1 MTKISVIIPVYNVE
15 KYLRECLDS
24 VVNQTLKD
32 IEIICVNDGSTD
44 NSLEILK
51 EYEKQDSRIKII
63 DKKNEGAGVARNHG
77 LQIASGK
84 YIYFMDSDDFLDNN
98 ALEILYTK
106 ISEEN
111 ADICLCDYKE
121 YYESSGEK
129 RNAKFLRLHLL
140 PNFNIFSAKDIPDT
154 ILQCCATNIY
164 TKLYCKNFITTNNI
178 QFQNVKTCNDV
189 YFNTMTLLMAKSIC
203 YINKAFLNYRC
214 EQSSNLTSS
223 RGKTAQCIII
233 VWQKIIKD
241 LKKKK
246 LFKIYKKTIYKQTF
260 NNFVY
265 EFKFVEPEEQYKQL
279 LGYQKILPTKEF
291 LEFAKIFGIKPQKS
305 FLNIFYTINYKNKQI
320 RIFNKNFINNLFSVR
335 NDDRR
340 THKIITLLGAKIK
353 IKRGAVKQCQK

>member
-63 DKKNEGAGVARNHG
+63 DKKNEGAGIARNYG
-77 LQIASGK
+77 LQIATGK
-84 YIYFMDSDDFLDNN
+84 YIYFMDSDDFLELN
-98 ALEILYTK
+98 ALEILY
-106 ISEEN
+106 SEIVKCN
-111 ADICLCDYKE
+111 ADICLCTHNR
-121 YYESSGEK
+121 YYETLGEK
-129 RNAKFLRLHLL
+129 RKTYFLKPQLM
-140 PNFNIFSAKDIPDT
+140 PKSQTFSAKDIPDT
-154 ILQCCATNIY
+154 ILQCCAINIFV
-164 TKLYCKNFITTNNI
+164 KLYKREFIINSNI
-178 QFQNVKTCNDV
+178 KFQNIKTCNDV
-189 YFNTMTLLMAKSIC
+189 YFNSMTLLIAKSIC
-203 YINKAFLNYRC
+203 YINKAFLNYRYA
-214 EQSSNLTSS
+214 QTNNLTAT
-223 RGKTAQCIII
+223 RGKTAQCIVLAWEKVI
-233 VWQKIIKD
+233 QE
-241 LKKKK
+241 LKNKNLFNLYKKS
-246 LFKIYKKTIYKQTF
+246 IYKLAFDTF
-260 NNFVY
+260 IY
-265 EFKFVEPEEQYKQL
+265 EFKFVGSEEQYKQL
-279 LGYQKILPTKEF
+279 LSYQKILPAKLF
-291 LEFAKIFGIKPQKS
+291 LELINVLGIKPQKS